1 MQKSMI
7 NANTGAEKEELSR
20 QMSSFTKNL
29 MVNHD
34 EFSKAIDRRVQALS
48 LQNAAIMR
56 FLLEQYQ
63 DRGEIFPFEWLIPN
77 ETVEMYKSNDPQI
90 HRVATE
96 ISFLQNELTVTNKKI
111 LEIKF
116 R

>member
-63 DRGEIFPFEWLIPN
+63 DRGEIFPFEWLIL
-77 ETVEMYKSNDPQI
+77 MKQSKC
-90 HRVATE
+90 
-96 ISFLQNELTVTNKKI
+96 TNRTTLRFTGLPPRYHFSKTN
-111 LEIKF
+111 
-116 R
+116 